1 MLLSGWRN
9 RTLWRRVISVG
20 HQDACSYFES
30 LTIPAWFPRMYHYSS
45 VPLICLISLVSL
57 AGRRP
62 WYMYKLTTSC
72 HMSHEYIDVYCII
85 MSFFILIDYVFA
97 IVCANIKS
105 CNSTTKN
112 PLGIALKKSCQFS
125 CDFLAST
132 KEWMRRGLEA
142 LRSLFAHVELCLYQW
157 PCPPMLLLLKRHTD
171 IQTNSWYL
179 WAKQKPGFFSSQAI
193 VTCFFLNH
201 IKKLYTSGTLLI
213 VQKSFVL
220 SGLRIIYYKLSCYRV
235 GYMFPKRQVL
245 KWPSVV

>member
-1 MLLSGWRN
+1 
-9 RTLWRRVISVG
+9 
-20 HQDACSYFES
+20 
-30 LTIPAWFPRMYHYSS
+30 
-45 VPLICLISLVSL
+45 
-57 AGRRP
+57 
-62 WYMYKLTTSC
+62 MYKLTTSC

-132 KEWMRRGLEA
+132 KEWMRRGLEV

-171 IQTNSWYL
+171 
-179 WAKQKPGFFSSQAI
+179 KQLVPLSKNRNQGNQFSRDCVVFCS
-193 VTCFFLNH
+193 NH

-220 SGLRIIYYKLSCYRV
+220 SGLRRMNHILQPELLQGWLYV
-235 GYMFPKRQVL
+235 P
-245 KWPSVV
+245 